1 MSPETEHG
9 FGTGLRAQ
17 LQRKQDEAETTEAP
31 PRSEA
36 EAAAEVEALA
46 PEEQFLEPVEEQPFD
61 DHVNVIVQASVPE
74 LAELRSE
81 LEAAL
86 RREQDLRDA
95 LQHQIE
101 VREHDLEASR
111 DLALREAEAE
121 QAATR
126 VAAREGELERREQ
139 VLADQLEQIANER
152 REVNLHRTELVAE
165 EARLAELGVQVDS
178 MHADLEFADHDRAQA
193 AAELARQLGMLAER
207 ERELKRE
214 RTELDQRRA
223 DTIAKEDALRT
234 RDEATGARE
243 RDLRAAELENERVQ
257 TRLQERAEAV
267 AERETVTGARL
278 NKLEAELAD
287 REAALA
293 AWEERVRSQAERAE
307 RERTGHGRAAQE
319 AFALMAE
326 LEQRENALKLREV
339 ELARAAAARQNDTKQ
354 ADERE
359 QLVARGEASLSTL
372 REELELRV
380 EQTEKRE
387 LEVARRTSELQEG
400 SDELRL
406 REARL
411 GAELELRA
419 EKLDQLEDEL
429 AERERRLAERER
441 DLASY
446 VGELQRTVA

>member
-1 MSPETEHG
+1 MSPETERG

-17 LQRKQDEAETTEAP
+17 LQRKQDEAETNEAP
-31 PRSEA
+31 PQP
-36 EAAAEVEALA
+36 EAAAAAELEASGT
-46 PEEQFLEPVEEQPFD
+46 EEQFLEPVEEPPFD
-61 DHVNVIVQASVPE
+61 DHVNVVVQASVPE

-126 VAAREGELERREQ
+126 VSAREGELERREQ

-193 AAELARQLGMLAER
+193 AADLARQLGMLADR

-223 DTIAKEDALRT
+223 DAIAKEDALRT

-243 RDLRAAELENERVQ
+243 REIERIQ
-257 TRLQERAEAV
+257 SRLQERAEAV

-287 REAALA
+287 REAAVG

-339 ELARAAAARQNDTKQ
+339 ELARAAAARENDTKQ
-354 ADERE
+354 ADQRE

-380 EQTEKRE
+380 DQTEKRE

-429 AERERRLAERER
+429 AERDRRLAERER

>member
-17 LQRKQDEAETTEAP
+17 LQRKQSEPEATEGEVTEPQAETEAHEAE
-31 PRSEA
+31 R
-36 EAAAEVEALA
+36 
-46 PEEQFLEPVEEQPFD
+46 EEQFVEQDRAFD

-74 LAELRSE
+74 LAEIRAE

-86 RREQDLRDA
+86 RREQEVRDA

-101 VREHDLEASR
+101 AREHELEAAR
-111 DLALREAEAE
+111 DLALREAETE
-121 QAATR
+121 QSAAR
-126 VAAREGELERREQ
+126 VAAREAELERREQ
-139 VLADQLEQIANER
+139 LLTDQLDQVANER
-152 REVNLHRTELVAE
+152 RELNLHRTELVAE
-165 EARLAELGVQVDS
+165 EARLAELGIHVDS
-178 MHADLEFADHDRAQA
+178 MHADIESADHERAQA
-193 AAELARQLGMLAER
+193 AADLARQLGMIAER

-214 RTELDQRRA
+214 RTELDRRRA
-223 DTIAKEDALRT
+223 DTLAKEDALRT
-234 RDEATGARE
+234 REEASGARE
-243 RDLRAAELENERVQ
+243 RDLRVAELEIERIQ
-257 TRLQERAEAV
+257 ARLQERAEAV
-267 AERETVTGARL
+267 AARETDTAQRL
-278 NKLEAELAD
+278 NKLEGELAD

-293 AWEERVRSQAERAE
+293 AWEERVRTQADRAE

-326 LEQRENALKLREV
+326 LERRENTLKLRET
-339 ELARAAAARQNDTKQ
+339 ELAQSAAARAVDTRHT
-354 ADERE
+354 DERE
-359 QLVARGEASLSTL
+359 ELVSRGEANLATL
-372 REELELRV
+372 RAELELRV
-380 EQTEKRE
+380 EQMEKRE
-387 LEVARRTSELQEG
+387 LEVARSTTEMQER

-419 EKLDQLEDEL
+419 EKLDRLGEEL
-429 AERERRLAERER
+429 AERDRRLSERER